1 MLRQDNFGISA
12 DPTTS
17 HTMSQ
22 NFPEDLSLGYGL
34 VTLSQTTGAR
44 SAWLQKGKLL
54 IDSNLPFAESRI
66 EEMVRLI
73 DEMAT
78 SYAEVGRE
86 MEVVF
91 FGFKEHFVLAVF
103 ERSLRVVLFFPN
115 EKVELVAA
123 VTAARRFLRKN
134 RQKIDSKVEETLPV
148 FIQAK
153 HAKMAE
159 QNQRQEPSVSDS
171 SAFQTLSSN
180 VKEPEPTPIPD
191 TPHLWPE
198 VAGRVRNIMTSV
210 VHAAQAQNIID
221 RTLAEHHV
229 PKDGPPVNQIA
240 IFARL
245 IVDQVPNRSKR
256 AALSAEVEDVL
267 AQFRL
272 G

>member
-1 MLRQDNFGISA
+1 
-12 DPTTS
+12 
-17 HTMSQ
+17 MSQ

-66 EEMVRLI
+66 EQMVKLV

-115 EKVELVAA
+115 DKVEMVSA

-148 FIQAK
+148 FVKAQES
-153 HAKMAE
+153 KMAE
-159 QNQRQEPSVSDS
+159 QNNR
-171 SAFQTLSSN
+171 LSSPMAATGPQQRGGIYSQ
-180 VKEPEPTPIPD
+180 PEPTPIPS
-191 TPHLWPE
+191 TPNLWPE
-198 VAGRVRNIMTSV
+198 IAGRVRQIMTSV

-221 RTLAEHHV
+221 RTLAEHSV
-229 PKDGPPVNQIA
+229 PPEGPPPEHIA
-240 IFARL
+240 AFARL
-245 IVDQVPNRSKR
+245 IVDQVPNRAKR
-256 AALSAEVEDVL
+256 AALSAEVEDLL
-267 AQFRL
+267 AEFRL